1 MGYLRKANLKD
12 LNHVCENMREMDR
25 LEAVYQTGEEPAD
38 ALRLT
43 YLAGEQVLTIAGDN
57 DQPMGLC
64 GVISDGCIWMICT
77 DELFTNKKYRIQ
89 LIRKGRKWVESLLKK
104 YKVLYNFVYAEND
117 SAIKWLKS
125 LGFTFIQYHEHYS
138 MQGKPFYEFLR
149 IA

>member
-25 LEAVYQTGEEPAD
+25 LEAVYQTGQEPAD

-77 DELFTNKKYRIQ
+77 DELFTNKKYKIQ
-89 LIRKGRKWVESLLKK
+89 LIRKGREWVDNLLKS
-104 YKVLYNFVYAEND
+104 YKVLYNFVYAENK

-125 LGFTFIQYHEHYS
+125 LGFTFIKYHEEYG

>member
-12 LNHVCENMREMDR
+12 LKYVAANMREVDKI
-25 LEAVYQTGEEPAD
+25 EAFYQSGQEPLQ
-38 ALRLT
+38 ALQLT
-43 YLAGEQVLTIAGDN
+43 YMCSKVNMAIADDN

-64 GVISDGCIWMICT
+64 GVVDGGVIWMVAT
-77 DELFTNKKYRIQ
+77 DKLFENNKYKIQ
-89 LIRKGRKWVESLLKK
+89 LIRKGRKWVDNLLKK
-104 YKVLYNFVYAEND
+104 YKILYNFVYAEND

-125 LGFTFIQYHEHYS
+125 LGFTFIQYHEHYG